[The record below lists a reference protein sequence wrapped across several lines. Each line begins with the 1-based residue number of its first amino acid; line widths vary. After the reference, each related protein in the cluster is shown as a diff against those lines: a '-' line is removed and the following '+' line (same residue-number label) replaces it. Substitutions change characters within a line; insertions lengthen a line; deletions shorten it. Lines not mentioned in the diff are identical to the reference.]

1 MKHPVHRGTAI
12 AGTLAIATC
21 FAIGLAVTST
31 ASDTQSLER
40 GAIADFTPK
49 QKYRSAIREAGGAYK
64 AAKRE
69 CADAV
74 GVDRMPCMRD
84 AKTVYER
91 DMAEAKQLLIRKD

>member
-1 MKHPVHRGTAI
+1 MNQVVRRGNAI

-40 GAIADFTPK
+40 GAIADFTPQ